1 MKWYNVY
8 YENHNGCWHLAK
20 NYAGTT
26 NLDSLEEAQN
36 CAKHIGQITAA
47 KKILIKC
54 ITEEVVESFII
65 KSKEE
70 ALKEEL
76 VYLAELRECTKSLW
90 NLYSSGPLKDSS
102 KASYADLSLAN
113 INNSIL
119 EVNKKIAE
127 IEKSKL

>member
-8 YENHNGCWHLAK
+8 YEDRNSFWYLAK
-20 NYAGTT
+20 NYAGIKT
-26 NLDSLEEAQN
+26 LDSLEEAQI
-36 CAKHIGQITAA
+36 CAKHIEQTHNP

-76 VYLAELRECTKSLW
+76 VYLTELRECTKSLW
-90 NLYSSGPLKDSS
+90 NLYSSGILKDSG
-102 KASYADLSLAN
+102 KASYVDISLAN

-127 IEKSKL
+127 LSKK